1 MDCEDQEMSTG
12 SGQYY
17 DPVRDEWHDI
27 PPKMVGPVHYT
38 RLIPEPIDVIL
49 AWKLEYAPG
58 SAVKYIAR
66 AGFKEGASAESD
78 YQKAINFLNYQIA
91 VIKGKK

>member
-1 MDCEDQEMSTG
+1 MSTG
-12 SGQYY
+12 NGGYY
-17 DPVRDEWHDI
+17 DPVRDEWYDI
-27 PPKMVGPVHYT
+27 PPSSKVKMVGPKHYT
-38 RLIPEPIDVIL
+38 RLTPEPIDVIL

-66 AGFKEGASAESD
+66 AGFKEGASAEAD
-78 YQKAINFLNYQIA
+78 YQKAIDFLNYQIA